1 MTPLLRLLAPLLL
14 IAGVLTPSVSRAD
27 ETTRQVQEELRR
39 RHLYYNDID
48 GRTSVDV
55 AAALR
60 KYQERQG
67 LATTGIPDDDTLRS
81 LGIIN
86 EPAAPADSGG
96 EPLPDIP
103 VLRSD
108 SAPQSHEAKSA
119 PPTVTVSRAN
129 TAPPTRKEVRE
140 FVQNYF
146 AACAT
151 PNVHDELSFF
161 GDRVDYF
168 DHGTV
173 DKAYIQNELATYDQ
187 RWTRRSYNVS
197 KPIAIA
203 NEKDKVTAKF
213 RVAFQVANGPSERQ
227 ASGETLD
234 TLGVARGADNTLHIL
249 SIEESRV
256 KQTGRSHSRS
266 RTARP
271 HRPAAGDPVVRSV
284 EKAFRSIFAGG
295 RASFR
300 KARQ

>member
-1 MTPLLRLLAPLLL
+1 
-14 IAGVLTPSVSRAD
+14 D

-48 GRTSVDV
+48 GRTRVDV

-86 EPAAPADSGG
+86 EPAAPADGAG
-96 EPLPDIP
+96 DALPDIP

-108 SAPQSHEAKSA
+108 SAPQNHEAKSA
-119 PPTVTVSRAN
+119 PPTVTVSRGH
-129 TAPPTRKEVRE
+129 TEPPTRREVSE
-140 FVQNYF
+140 FVQKYF

-161 GDRVDYF
+161 DDRVDYF

-197 KPIAIA
+197 KSIAIA

-234 TLGVARGADNTLHIL
+234 TLGVARGADNSLRIV
-249 SIEESRV
+249 SIKESRV
-256 KQTGRSHSRS
+256 KPASRS
-266 RTARP
+266 RHAR
-271 HRPAAGDPVVRSV
+271 RAARARRAPAAADPVVRNV
-284 EKAFRSIFAGG
+284 QKAFHSIFAGG
-295 RASFR
+295 RASAR